1 MQKMGFSIGL
11 NGQIWL
17 KRLFVAM
24 ATPFFF
30 QFSYQY
36 YCLVFIGNI

>member
-1 MQKMGFSIGL
+1 MQKMAFSIGL

-30 QFSYQY
+30 FN
-36 YCLVFIGNI
+36 FHINITV